1 MFISKMKLLFILLII
16 LVLISI
22 LYKSEGFTTYSL
34 NYETTIEPKRFPNI
48 AAGQDPS
55 TDYRRCV
62 CSSDG
67 KCRCIYDSQLDFTSD
82 FPELYF
88 DEYPLYY

>member
-1 MFISKMKLLFILLII
+1 MRLLILLII
-16 LVLISI
+16 II
-22 LYKSEGFTTYSL
+22 LAAGVYRGEGFTTYSL

-48 AAGQDPS
+48 ASPP
-55 TDYRRCV
+55 DYRRCV
-62 CSSDG
+62 CSSDA

>member
-1 MFISKMKLLFILLII
+1 MKLVFILLII

-22 LYKSEGFTTYSL
+22 LYQSEGFTTYSL

-48 AAGQDPS
+48 AAPP
-55 TDYRRCV
+55 DYRRCV

>member
-1 MFISKMKLLFILLII
+1 MKLLIVFILAAII
-16 LVLISI
+16 TWYVAMAT
-22 LYKSEGFTTYSL
+22 EGFTTYSL
-34 NYETTIEPKRFPNI
+34 NYETTIEPKRFPNM
-48 AAGQDPS
+48 AAPK
-55 TDYRRCV
+55 DYRRCV

>member
-1 MFISKMKLLFILLII
+1 MKLFILFA
-16 LVLISI
+16 LVVVITC
-22 LYKSEGFTTYSL
+22 YAAMATEGFTTYSL

-48 AAGQDPS
+48 AAPK
-55 TDYRRCV
+55 DYRRCV

-67 KCRCIYDSQLDFTSD
+67 ECRCIYDSQLDFTSD